1 MYIFNDKAANIN
13 TSNQIMLAKT
23 GMMFEY
29 EGLPETIPKR
39 ELERI
44 LQTNGFAFITE
55 VEGELYAFAGGL
67 GGEPDVYGRPTKI
80 VISNPA
86 LKFFKELDLKE
97 DGVLIE
103 NDDARMGLMPILDR
117 YNTLLSE
124 NDVTRV
130 VVSYGSRIT
139 SLIAAADDKTKLSAE
154 LFLKKVVAGEMGVIG
169 EQALFDGVKVHQGSG
184 WTAALLTALLEDA
197 QYTKSNLYT
206 ELGMPSAYNMK
217 RERLNEAEIGLS
229 EDSLVAFPDN
239 MMSCRLRGIEA
250 LNEKYELDVRVDFG
264 SVWAVK
270 HKELVDDVIG
280 NEPTAPEQGPL
291 ADPDSDSPADA
302 DLRSPADSEPSA
314 LEPETEQELPAQVT
328 VNIEVNTDGEVA
340 DDSSDDAADLDD
352 RDDTDRTDSD
362 EQLEDEDDERN

>member
-13 TSNQIMLAKT
+13 ASNRIMLAKT

-80 VISNPA
+80 VIANPA
-86 LKFFKELDLKE
+86 LKLFKELDIKE

-103 NDDARMGLMPILDR
+103 NDDARMGLIPIIDR
-117 YNTLLSE
+117 YNTLLAE

-139 SLIAAADDKTKLSAE
+139 SLIAAADDKTRLSAE

-169 EQALFDGVKVHQGSG
+169 EQALFDGVKVHQGSS
-184 WTAALLTALLEDA
+184 WTASLLTSLLEDA

-239 MMSCRLRGIEA
+239 MMSCRLRGVDA
-250 LNEKYELDVRVDFG
+250 LNEKYDLDVKVDFG

-280 NEPTAPEQGPL
+280 NEPTAPDQGPL
-291 ADPDSDSPADA
+291 AEPDLDLPADA
-302 DLRSPADSEPSA
+302 ELRNAADSDPSPS
-314 LEPETEQELPAQVT
+314 EPETETELPAQVT
-328 VNIEVNTDGEVA
+328 VNIEVNADGET
-340 DDSSDDAADLDD
+340 SDDTIDDDPDL
-352 RDDTDRTDSD
+352 D